1 LDHRFAI
8 IGFVLIGVA
17 ATAMAACLPLNEGQG
32 RFFDGPD
39 QAEPVKPGRSV
50 LTLGKRAFMRFWYGY
65 VRKLNI
71 WLPTIRLDGKTLVIS
86 PEVYKP
92 LENEQGCVA
101 YALAEDRVLDLG
113 CGSGVNTVFVA
124 PHVREVVAVDI
135 AAAAVAN
142 TEENCR
148 RQGLTNVTAR
158 RSDMFSGVDGKFDLI
173 LANPPYISED
183 FEGDEAQF
191 ATSIRFVPTLFRE
204 APQRLAPGGRLL
216 VQFPMWYRKRL
227 EKAAAQNGL
236 ELVSVRRARLK
247 GPGLFLLSLLY
258 MQVGW
263 RSAFFL
269 WRVRSPVGQMAGE
282 DGRAEELQPA
292 A

>member
-1 LDHRFAI
+1 VDHLFAI

-17 ATAMAACLPLNEGQG
+17 ATATVFAACVPLNDGQG
-32 RFFDGPD
+32 RLIEGADRAD
-39 QAEPVKPGRSV
+39 PVQPRPRRSV
-50 LTLGKRAFMRFWYGY
+50 LSFAKRGFMQFWYGY
-65 VRKLNI
+65 VRKLNEL
-71 WLPTIRLDGKTLVIS
+71 LPTIKLDGKTLVIS

-101 YALAEDRVLDLG
+101 YARPEDRVLDLG

-148 RQGLTNVTAR
+148 LHGLTNVTAR

-191 ATSIRFVPTLFRE
+191 ATSVRFVPTLFRE
-204 APQRLAPGGRLL
+204 APERLAPGGRLL

-227 EKAAAQNGL
+227 EKVAAQNGL

-269 WRVRSPVGQMAGE
+269 WRVA
-282 DGRAEELQPA
+282 
-292 A
+292 